1 MSTTFTKKLTD
12 DKGRIY
18 LRFDSIIIGAGAA
31 GMMAAI
37 TAARAGRKVAV
48 FEKNDRIGK
57 KLRITGKGRCN
68 VTNFC
73 TRDEFME
80 NVPVNS
86 RFMYSSFSAFTPQDV
101 MDFFEN
107 AGVPLKVE
115 RGNRVF
121 PVSDKASDIV
131 SALDREMKKA
141 GVKLV
146 HETVKEIIVED
157 GVCCGVRTDRGEHNA
172 QTVLVA
178 TGGASYPL
186 TGSTGDGYRFAE
198 ETGHTVTEIVP
209 SLVPL
214 ETADDFCEKMS
225 GLALKNVTL
234 TLYDGNKK
242 IYSELGEM
250 SFMNYGVTGPLVLTA
265 SSRIRKME
273 RGRYVLSID
282 LKPGLDE
289 EKLDKRLLRDFT
301 EMSSAEFKSVLVKLL
316 PSKMIPVIVK
326 RSGISSV
333 IKAGQISKEQRK
345 GLVKLLKDFRLNVTD
360 FRPVEEAIVTSGG
373 VSIKEIDPKTMESKI
388 VSGLFFAGEVIDVD
402 GYTGG
407 FNLQIAFSTGYTAG
421 MNI

>member
-1 MSTTFTKKLTD
+1 
-12 DKGRIY
+12 
-18 LRFDSIIIGAGAA
+18 
-31 GMMAAI
+31 
-37 TAARAGRKVAV
+37 
-48 FEKNDRIGK
+48 
-57 KLRITGKGRCN
+57 
-68 VTNFC
+68 
-73 TRDEFME
+73 
-80 NVPVNS
+80 
-86 RFMYSSFSAFTPQDV
+86 
-101 MDFFEN
+101 
-107 AGVPLKVE
+107 
-115 RGNRVF
+115 
-121 PVSDKASDIV
+121 
-131 SALDREMKKA
+131 
-141 GVKLV
+141 
-146 HETVKEIIVED
+146 
-157 GVCCGVRTDRGEHNA
+157 
-172 QTVLVA
+172 
-178 TGGASYPL
+178 
-186 TGSTGDGYRFAE
+186 
-198 ETGHTVTEIVP
+198 HTVTPIVP

-214 ETADDFCEKMS
+214 ETADDFCEKMN

-242 IYSELGEM
+242 IFSELGEM

-301 EMSSAEFKSVLVKLL
+301 EMSSAEFKNVLVKLL

>member
-121 PVSDKASDIV
+121 PVSDKAADIV

-157 GVCCGVRTDRGEHNA
+157 GVCCGVRTDKGEHNA

-186 TGSTGDGYRFAE
+186 TGSTGDGYRFAA
-198 ETGHTVTEIVP
+198 ETGHTVTPVVP

-273 RGRYVLSID
+273 RGRYVISID

>member
-1 MSTTFTKKLTD
+1 M
-12 DKGRIY
+12 
-18 LRFDSIIIGAGAA
+18 RFDSIIIGAGAA

-37 TAARAGRKVAV
+37 TAARAGRNVAV
-48 FEKNDRIGK
+48 FEKNDRPGK

-80 NVPVNS
+80 NVPVNN

-121 PVSDKASDIV
+121 PVSDKAADIV

-157 GVCCGVRTDRGEHNA
+157 GVCCGVRTDKGEHNA

-186 TGSTGDGYRFAE
+186 TGSTGDGYRFAR
-198 ETGHTVTEIVP
+198 ETGHTVTAIVP

-214 ETADDFCEKMS
+214 ETADDFCEKLA

-234 TLYDGNKK
+234 TLFDGNKK
-242 IYSELGEM
+242 VFSELGEM

-273 RGRYVLSID
+273 RGRYVISID

-301 EMSSAEFKSVLVKLL
+301 EMSGIEFKNVLVKLL
-316 PSKMIPVIVK
+316 PSKMIPVIIK
-326 RSGISSV
+326 RSGISSE

-345 GLVKLLKDFRLNVTD
+345 SLVKLLKDFRLNIID
-360 FRPVEEAIVTSGG
+360 FRPVDEAIVTSGG
-373 VSIKEIDPKTMESKI
+373 VSVKEIDPKTMESKI

>member
-1 MSTTFTKKLTD
+1 MAESLGLALPGSGLIPAVFNERKRCAFHTGEAIVELVR
-12 DKGRIY
+12 KG
-18 LRFDSIIIGAGAA
+18 
-31 GMMAAI
+31 I
-37 TAARAGRKVAV
+37 TARQIMT
-48 FEKNDRIGK
+48 EKA
-57 KLRITGKGRCN
+57 L
-68 VTNFC
+68 
-73 TRDEFME
+73 
-80 NVPVNS
+80 
-86 RFMYSSFSAFTPQDV
+86 
-101 MDFFEN
+101 EN
-107 AGVPLKVE
+107 AA
-115 RGNRVF
+115 R
-121 PVSDKASDIV
+121 
-131 SALDREMKKA
+131 
-141 GVKLV
+141 
-146 HETVKEIIVED
+146 
-157 GVCCGVRTDRGEHNA
+157 
-172 QTVLVA
+172 VLVA

-214 ETADDFCEKMS
+214 ETADDFCEKLA

-234 TLYDGNKK
+234 TLFDGNKK
-242 IYSELGEM
+242 IFSELGEM

-289 EKLDKRLLRDFT
+289 EKLDRRLQRDFT
-301 EMSSAEFKSVLVKLL
+301 EMSGTEFKSVLVKLL

-326 RSGISSV
+326 RSGISSE
-333 IKAGQISKEQRK
+333 IKAGQISKEQRR
-345 GLVKLLKDFRLNVTD
+345 GLVKLLKDFRLNVID
-360 FRPVEEAIVTSGG
+360 FRPVDEAIVTSGG

>member
-121 PVSDKASDIV
+121 PVSDKAADIV

-157 GVCCGVRTDRGEHNA
+157 GVCCGIRTDRCEHNA

-186 TGSTGDGYRFAE
+186 TGSTGDGYRFAA
-198 ETGHTVTEIVP
+198 ETGHTVTPVVP

-214 ETADDFCEKMS
+214 ETADDFCEKMN

-234 TLYDGNKK
+234 TLYDGNKR

-301 EMSSAEFKSVLVKLL
+301 EMSSAGFKSVLVKLL

>member
-1 MSTTFTKKLTD
+1 M
-12 DKGRIY
+12 
-18 LRFDSIIIGAGAA
+18 RFDSIIIGAGAA
-31 GMMAAI
+31 GMMAAV

-48 FEKNDRIGK
+48 FEKNDRTGK

-73 TRDEFME
+73 TRDEFMD
-80 NVPVNS
+80 NVPVNN

-101 MDFFEN
+101 IDFFEN

-121 PVSDKASDIV
+121 PVSDKAADIV
-131 SALDREMKKA
+131 SALEREMKKA
-141 GVKLV
+141 GVKLI
-146 HETVKEIIVED
+146 HETVTGIITDD
-157 GVCCGVRTDRGEHNA
+157 GVCCGVRTEKGEYNS
-172 QTVLVA
+172 QTVLIA

-186 TGSTGDGYRFAE
+186 TGSTGDGYRFAQ
-198 ETGHTVTEIVP
+198 ETGHTVTAIVP

-214 ETADDFCEKMS
+214 ETADDFCEKLA

-234 TLYDGNKK
+234 TLFDNNKK
-242 IYSELGEM
+242 IFDELGEM

-301 EMSSAEFKSVLVKLL
+301 EMSGTEFKSVLVKLL
-316 PSKMIPVIVK
+316 PSKMIPVIIK
-326 RSGISSV
+326 RSGISSE

-345 GLVKLLKDFRLNVTD
+345 NLVKLLKDFRLNVLD
-360 FRPVEEAIVTSGG
+360 FRPVDEAIVTSGG
-373 VSIKEIDPKTMESKI
+373 VSVKEIDPKTMESKI